1 MDWMS
6 FLLGLMS
13 SFALLGFVAVAAALA
28 QMKKKK

>member
-13 SFALLGFVAVAAALA
+13 SFALLGILAIAAAVV
-28 QMKKKK
+28 QMKKK

>member
-13 SFALLGFVAVAAALA
+13 SFALLGFLAIAAAVV
-28 QMKKKK
+28 QMKKK